1 MIRMDRRGFLLGFNK
16 ERKFENEKREQI

>member
-1 MIRMDRRGFLLGFNK
+1 MNRRGFLLGFNK